1 MSYKQIQLRRGTAA
15 EWAANNPILL
25 PGEVGYERDTASD
38 ATDTTDTF
46 TYGITNG
53 GSGAIKIG
61 DGVTRWADLPYLLTS
76 VRFSLSS
83 SSDVEMTSM
92 KTGDVIR
99 WSDGKWRNYPEA
111 TLLDGGN
118 F

>member
-1 MSYKQIQLRRGTAA
+1 MSYKQIQLRRGTAD
-15 EWAANNPILL
+15 EWEATNPILL
-25 PGEVGYERDTASD
+25 AGEVGYERDAASD
-38 ATDTTDTF
+38 TTTTTDGF
-46 TYGITNG
+46 SYSGSAV

-61 DGVTRWADLPYLLTS
+61 DGVTRWADLPYLLTALS
-76 VRFSLSS
+76 FSLPA
-83 SSDVEMTSM
+83 SSDVSMTDI